1 MIVCFI
7 SLVITTFL
15 QVIFRYVINFSLS
28 WADEL
33 SRYAFVWLVFC
44 GIVVSFV
51 RGEHAIMNFV
61 VDLYRGKVKTF
72 MCVFIDLLIFVLFVI
87 LGIGGVM
94 LMQLS
99 IGQSTAGL
107 GIPKML
113 VYAALP
119 FGSVMMLVELTISYC
134 TRIRA
139 KG

>member
-1 MIVCFI
+1 MTKPIFGR
-7 SLVITTFL
+7 VILPERTWPF
-15 QVIFRYVINFSLS
+15 
-28 WADEL
+28 
-33 SRYAFVWLVFC
+33 
-44 GIVVSFV
+44 
-51 RGEHAIMNFV
+51 
-61 VDLYRGKVKTF
+61 
-72 MCVFIDLLIFVLFVI
+72 FIDLLIFVLFVI

-94 LMQLS
+94 LMHLS